1 MLSGFSHRCQQPK
14 TLQQR
19 YERHRWSTDANSVCN
34 ASYTVC
40 AVQLRLCCHDL
51 RTALA
56 YAGTASSLQPPHA
69 CLRFSTSCHAP
80 CCDAVIPS
88 HPSCQPSSCSAREFR
103 QMEGPVSG
111 ARDHFDCGS
120 CSSQPPSCRIL
131 DLCTPLTFAPS
142 INRPPAQCFIQ
153 QT

>member
-51 RTALA
+51 STALA
-56 YAGTASSLQPPHA
+56 HAGTASNLQPPHA

-80 CCDAVIPS
+80 CCDAVTPS
-88 HPSCQPSSCSAREFR
+88 HPSCHPRSCSARDFGRWKGRSAVLVITLTAGHFR
-103 QMEGPVSG
+103 NSLLHAES
-111 ARDHFDCGS
+111 FS
-120 CSSQPPSCRIL
+120 
-131 DLCTPLTFAPS
+131 FAPNIIS
-142 INRPPAQCFIQ
+142 PPARRLFAFI
-153 QT
+153 